1 MTLRSAACARKRW
14 PRCWNRRMKTP
25 TSVRLLIFMTA
36 AAPTIQPGPRCLN
49 CTTSPAR
56 CPHPDR
62 ALDEFAAAWQSEAP
76 PQDTPWGRAVLQSAA
91 RRVQGALRLIEAAL
105 TAAARDET
113 ADRAYT
119 AVLSDD
125 ESKLTLLAERLHAG
139 DWDRALEALS
149 LLKEWRRPGAIK
161 GGRDG
166 NPAALAAYEL
176 RERAKKADP
185 ETAERFPAVHGG
197 PNSRPTAAA
206 PRRWWRRL
214 CGRCACLPRP
224 FLPPR
229 SRKKSSTMPTM
240 STSLSICCRR
250 RKGSARRCA
259 PRSARA
265 MRRCLSM
272 NTRTPTPCRT
282 RFIFRSPRPRPITS
296 SSSATSSRASTA
308 SARPTQA
315 FLPPSRRPGS
325 LTRTRRRSRSHARP
339 RSRWTPTSAAPRRSS
354 RALTTSLRPFSPRRS
369 AASPTAPGQRLVVG
383 RPGEYRGLCEISV
396 LDGAD
401 AAADAAAIAQRIAEM
416 QRQGFTVRGKDGP
429 PPLCVRGLL
438 HPAARP
444 RGLPAL

>member
-1 MTLRSAACARKRW
+1 
-14 PRCWNRRMKTP
+14 MKIP
-25 TSVRLLIFMTA
+25 TSVRLPIFMTA
-36 AAPTIQPGPRCLN
+36 ANRYTYRLELYDF
-49 CTTSPAR
+49 TRTL
-56 CPHPDR
+56 PHPDR

-119 AVLSDD
+119 AVLADGRKQTHAAGRPPARRGLGPRAGSAFA
-125 ESKLTLLAERLHAG
+125 AEGMA
-139 DWDRALEALS
+139 
-149 LLKEWRRPGAIK
+149 PP
-161 GGRDG
+161 GRDQRRAG
-166 NPAALAAYEL
+166 RQPGGACGLRAA
-176 RERAKKADP
+176 RARQKTDP
-185 ETAERFPAVHGG
+185 RNCRAISCCARG

-229 SRKKSSTMPTM
+229 SRKTSSTMPTM
-240 STSLSICCRR
+240 STSPSICCRR

-308 SARPTQA
+308 SARPTPA
-315 FLPPSRRPGS
+315 FLPPNKRTGS
-325 LTRTRRRSRSHARP
+325 PTRTRRRSRSRARP
-339 RSRWTPTSAAPRRSS
+339 RSRWTPTSAAPWRSS
-354 RALTTSLRPFSPRRS
+354 RASTTSLRPFSPRRS
-369 AASPTAPGQRLVVG
+369 AASPTAPASAWSSAG
-383 RPGEYRGLCEISV
+383 RGST
-396 LDGAD
+396 
-401 AAADAAAIAQRIAEM
+401 AACARSACWTAPTPRPM
-416 QRQGFTVRGKDGP
+416 RR
-429 PPLCVRGLL
+429 PLRSALPKCSARAL
-438 HPAARP
+438 PCAARTAP
-444 RGLPAL
+444 APCAYGDFCILLARPWGLPAL